1 MTREE
6 LLKKILEFEDLSS
19 KYIPLNSLWRFISLL
34 GLMRNINNL
43 KYKNQLDEMYLQIMT
58 DLDAMQVELGAKEYM
73 GWRRR
78 VQLARVN

>member
-19 KYIPLNSLWRFISLL
+19 KYIPLNPLWRFVSVL
-34 GLMRNINNL
+34 GILRNINNL
-43 KYKNQLDEMYLQIMT
+43 KYRKRLDEMYHQLMI
-58 DLDAMQVELGAKEYM
+58 DLDSMEVELGAKEYM

-78 VQLARVN
+78 VMSAKVN